1 MMNKIFSTFFPLFS
15 QNSDLGAMK
24 KVSSSISSNENT
36 ESNITYSIF
45 DLPKE
50 NIEKI
55 EREEIK
61 KINQNERNKPQY

>member
-1 MMNKIFSTFFPLFS
+1 MMNKIFSTFFPSFS